1 MSFNHVMVSELPQP
15 AETDLHNQSQS
26 ADFPWKLDGIPV
38 RREVYDLGTEMRRS
52 FKGYRFHATKRT
64 GNRIVRIT
72 YKDGVEK
79 HCYTDVQVY
88 IDGSD
93 YVVGRIGYG
102 KSYGIKEADKATYM
116 IHSRKIENEKFATHR
131 DQYYMAFVGDI
142 KRAVKL
148 SLTKLTP
155 YSPKEMAGLT
165 YRDFRHSIE
174 EVRSNLRS
182 TLHSVL
188 SPLRDSA
195 VLLTELKGLIAQG
208 VQFSTTEFTRAAE
221 QVIKAEQEYES
232 VRHKPMHGYYVYVRM
247 VGDHQWVDVIDA
259 MDMQT
264 RSSVDSYTHTSF
276 PAEDLPEDIQG
287 KIAVLSMATIGQYMQ
302 GVGRRVSEKAFWIER
317 DV

>member
-1 MSFNHVMVSELPQP
+1 MSFNHMMVSDLPQP

-165 YRDFRHSIE
+165 YREFKENITDVRDSI
-174 EVRSNLRS
+174 RGALNG
-182 TLHSVL
+182 VL
-188 SPLRDSA
+188 SPLQSMK
-195 VLLTELKGLIAQG
+195 VLLPELKGLIAQG
-208 VQFSTTEFTRAAE
+208 VQFSTPEFRTAAE
-221 QVIKAEQEYES
+221 RVIAVEREWEA
-232 VRHKPMHGYYVYVRM
+232 VRNKPMHGYYVYVRM

-259 MDMQT
+259 LDMQS
-264 RSSVDSYTHTSF
+264 RSRVEEYTHTSF

-287 KIAVLSMATIGQYMQ
+287 KIAVLSMATVGQYMQ

-317 DV
+317 G

>member
-1 MSFNHVMVSELPQP
+1 MSFNHVLVSDLSQP
-15 AETDLHNQSQS
+15 TEHDLHNQSQS

-52 FKGYRFHATKRT
+52 FKGYRFHANKRM
-64 GNRIVRIT
+64 GNRVVRIV
-72 YKDGVEK
+72 YKDGIEK
-79 HCYTDVQVY
+79 YCYADVQVY
-88 IDGSD
+88 IEGSD

-102 KSYGIKEADKATYM
+102 NSYGIKAADKNTYM
-116 IHSRKIENEKFATHR
+116 IHSRKIENDKFAEHR
-131 DQYYMAFVGDI
+131 DQYYMSFVGDI

-188 SPLRDSA
+188 SPLRDNA

-264 RSSVDSYTHTSF
+264 RSSVDAYTHTSF

-287 KIAVLSMATIGQYMQ
+287 KVAVLAMAQINQYMQ

-317 DV
+317 GV